1 MYGRKYF
8 KMTTTYKQVGEN
20 LEITT
25 EVKKTVNREQLE
37 ARIADAQEKIDKWQA
52 ILDEFDK

>member
-1 MYGRKYF
+1 
-8 KMTTTYKQVGEN
+8 MTTTYKQVGEN